1 MLVMSNQARVRLASW
16 DRFHT
21 RNLIVVPE
29 LLGQSHIF
37 TFDEREVNI
46 SLPGADMLPDEPG
59 GDDTL
64 GQRLSFSGWRLQD
77 GQRQIRK
84 VHVHN
89 VDVTVC
95 ILGNA
100 TIPEE
105 ALTRPVKAPEL
116 FSEQQ
121 QKYLDKLLSEYG
133 DISRRAFKLWIRTLR
148 WKADNWRIGL
158 PEVYGAETG
167 WSTYLQVKDT
177 QKAVWVGTQTFV
189 VPGEKAVTPT
199 IWDETWAALC
209 SGQPSPIFYD
219 LLYDAMAHLNRGDLQ
234 RTVLD
239 AAIAAETYM
248 RIIVRQGLP
257 QGLDDSLQAYINDAN
272 IRQVVSKFFPER
284 LDDQEKR
291 RYKTI
296 ASKLHQMFDDRN
308 DIAHSG
314 YKEGLTTQYCQKVI
328 DSVHML
334 LSLVPYRSTN
344 S

>member
-1 MLVMSNQARVRLASW
+1 MLVMSNEESVRLASW

-29 LLGQSHIF
+29 LLGQSHVF
-37 TFDEREVNI
+37 TFDEREVTI
-46 SLPGADMLPDEPG
+46 LLPGADKLPDEPG

-77 GQRQIRK
+77 GQQQIRK

-95 ILGNA
+95 VPGNA
-100 TIPEE
+100 TIPGE
-105 ALTRPVKAPEL
+105 ALVRPVKAPEL
-116 FSEQQ
+116 FSEHQ
-121 QKYLDKLLSEYG
+121 QKYLDKLLSENG

-148 WKADNWRIGL
+148 RKADNWRIGL
-158 PEVYGAETG
+158 PEVYGEETG

-177 QKAVWVGTQTFV
+177 QKAVWAGTHISD
-189 VPGEKAVTPT
+189 VPAEKAVTPT

-219 LLYDAMAHLNRGDLQ
+219 LLYDAMAHLDHGDLQ

-239 AAIAAETYM
+239 AAISAETYM

-257 QGLDDSLQAYINDAN
+257 QGLDDPLQTYINDAN
-272 IRQVVSKFFPER
+272 IRQVANKFFPAR
-284 LDDQEKR
+284 LDTQEKR

-296 ASKLHQMFDDRN
+296 ASTLHRMFDDRN
-308 DIAHSG
+308 AIAHSG
-314 YKEGLTTQYCQKVI
+314 YKDGLTTRYCQKII
-328 DSVHML
+328 DSVHTL
-334 LSLVPYRSTN
+334 LSLAPYRSTN